1 MPALYACT
9 YVRTIMCDFASSC
22 FSPSQPAFVILRSLT
37 SVQSPRL
44 SDPMCAKTKPHPR
57 TKPPGQRRDDL
68 MNAAQQLFLQQGV
81 ASTTIEQITSTADVA
96 KGTFY
101 LYFSS
106 KDDVLAAL
114 GDRYGQDRL
123 AAVKAAVAL
132 KPADDWKGKLAAW
145 AVATVSGYLDSIR
158 LHDILFYG
166 SRPPT
171 REGLVDNVTIDFLC
185 DLLQAG
191 SRAHAWSVEDSRF
204 VAVFLFSALHG
215 VVDDAHIKEKRVNR
229 ARLVDRLQQLCF
241 RAVSLP
247 SN

>member
-1 MPALYACT
+1 
-9 YVRTIMCDFASSC
+9 
-22 FSPSQPAFVILRSLT
+22 
-37 SVQSPRL
+37 
-44 SDPMCAKTKPHPR
+44 
-57 TKPPGQRRDDL
+57 

-114 GDRYGQDRL
+114 GNRYGQDRL

-132 KPADDWKGKLAAW
+132 KPAADWKGKLAAW

-191 SRAHAWSVEDSRF
+191 SRAHAWSVEDPRF

-247 SN
+247 PN

>member
-1 MPALYACT
+1 MSAK
-9 YVRTIMCDFASSC
+9 FK
-22 FSPSQPAFVILRSLT
+22 
-37 SVQSPRL
+37 PR
-44 SDPMCAKTKPHPR
+44 PR
-57 TKPPGQRRDDL
+57 TKPPEERRSEL
-68 MNAAQQLFLQQGV
+68 MNAAQHLFLQHGV

-123 AAVKAAVAL
+123 AKVKAAVAQR
-132 KPADDWKGKLAAW
+132 PADDWKGKLAEW
-145 AVATVSGYLDSIR
+145 AASTVLGYLDSIR
-158 LHDILFYG
+158 LHDILFYS

-171 REGLVDNVTIDFLC
+171 REGLVENVTIDFLC

-191 SRAHAWSVEDSRF
+191 SSARAWSVEDPRF

-215 VVDDAHIKEKRVNR
+215 VVDDAHIKEKHVNR
-229 ARLVDRLQQLCF
+229 ARLVPRLQQLCF
-241 RAVSLP
+241 RAVGLP
-247 SN
+247 HD